1 MYEKSEDG
9 EFPPTEGS
17 PYIHLTPRSCDLYR
31 IANYVVNYIMKHLM
45 YPFVIRFDGLQ
56 SDGDWGCGSDGG

>member
-17 PYIHLTPRSCDLYR
+17 PYILLTPRSCDLYR
-31 IANYVVNYIMKHLM
+31 ITNYNVNYITKHLM
-45 YPFVIRFDGLQ
+45 YPSIVRFDGLW
-56 SDGDWGCGSDGG
+56 SDCG